1 MKSQQKTQRKKA
13 KQEYVEEPGWMSAFL
28 REDATGKQPK
38 YTGVG
43 KDIDGDDI
51 QVSVWPTTA
60 KSGVKYLRIRIEPP
74 YEAEDVEDDD
84 EPDDDD
90 IPF

>member
-1 MKSQQKTQRKKA
+1 MKSQTKTQPARQRK
-13 KQEYVEEPGWMSAFL
+13 EYVEEPGWMSAFF
-28 REDATGKQPK
+28 REEAEGKQPK

-51 QVSVWPTTA
+51 QVSVWPTRSKNGTR
-60 KSGVKYLRIRIEPP
+60 YLRIRIEPP
-74 YEAEDVEDDD
+74 YEAPETPDADDGG
-84 EPDDDD
+84 DD